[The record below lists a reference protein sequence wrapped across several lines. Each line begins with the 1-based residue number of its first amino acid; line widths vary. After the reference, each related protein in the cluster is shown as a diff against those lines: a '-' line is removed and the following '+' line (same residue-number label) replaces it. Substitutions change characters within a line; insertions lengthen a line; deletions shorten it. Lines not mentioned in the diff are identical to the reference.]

1 MSDTRA
7 TLAEFVRERSGREI
21 ALPDDADLFDCL
33 GIDGD
38 DAFDFMDA
46 FVTRF
51 SVDVRNYR
59 WYFHHGE
66 EGLNLAGFF
75 FRPPYRRVKREPI
88 TLKILSEAMITKQWP
103 LRYPA
108 HELPKVRWDL
118 RVNIL
123 FFFVWLIG
131 VAAWAWHR
139 LVR

>member
-7 TLAEFVRERSGREI
+7 TLVEFVRVMSGQEI

-38 DAFDFMDA
+38 DAFEFMDA
-46 FVTRF
+46 FATRF
-51 SVDVRNYR
+51 SVDIGNYI

-66 EGLNLAGFF
+66 EGLNFGGFF

-88 TLKILSEAMITKQWP
+88 TLNILSEAMITQEWP

-108 HELPKVRWDL
+108 HELPKIRWDL
-118 RVNIL
+118 RLNLL
-123 FFFVWLIG
+123 FFFAYLIYLLF
-131 VAAWAWHR
+131 VIC
-139 LVR
+139 